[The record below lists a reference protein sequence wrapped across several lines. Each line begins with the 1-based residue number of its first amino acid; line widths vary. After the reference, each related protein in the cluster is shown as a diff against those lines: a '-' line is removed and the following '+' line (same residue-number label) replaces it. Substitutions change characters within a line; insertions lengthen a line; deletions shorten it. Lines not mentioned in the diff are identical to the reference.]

1 MRYHKLVVSKVDKAL
16 AKMRTSRNNVRFSEL
31 QLVCD
36 FYFQEQNM
44 NLADKYT
51 YQTAWSEED
60 GEFVATVLEFPSLSW
75 LDSTAATAE
84 AELRSVVEEALEDM
98 QRNNERIPE
107 PFGQRRF
114 SGKFNLRI
122 PQSLHRDLTIEA
134 EREGVSLNTL
144 IVQKLASA

>member
-1 MRYHKLVVSKVDKAL
+1 
-16 AKMRTSRNNVRFSEL
+16 
-31 QLVCD
+31 
-36 FYFQEQNM
+36 M

-75 LDSTAATAE
+75 LDATATTAE
-84 AELRSVVEEALEDM
+84 AELRSVVEETLEDM
-98 QRNNERIPE
+98 QRNNEHIPE
-107 PFGQRRF
+107 PFGQRSY

>member
-1 MRYHKLVVSKVDKAL
+1 
-16 AKMRTSRNNVRFSEL
+16 
-31 QLVCD
+31 
-36 FYFQEQNM
+36 M

-60 GEFVATVLEFPSLSW
+60 GEFVAAVLEFPSLSW
-75 LDSTAATAE
+75 LDTTAATAE
-84 AELRSVVEEALEDM
+84 AELRSVVEETLEDM
-98 QRNNERIPE
+98 QRNNEHIPE
-107 PFGQRRF
+107 PFGQRSY

-144 IVQKLASA
+144 IVQKLAST